1 MSCSNRFRVM
11 AAAAAFVVPSSVGAQ
26 QARDS
31 VRLKELVVTASR
43 EALPARVRATAADV
57 LPAEERAR
65 RQITRL
71 SDALR
76 LMPGL
81 GPVGTGGLG
90 GTTSLFTRGVNSNQ
104 TLLIID
110 GIRVNDANA
119 NPGALLGGFEF
130 GASDILEVARGPQ
143 STSFGG
149 AAIGGVVAIS
159 SALSDAGTRVTAR
172 TEAGSFGT
180 YRGRATV
187 AAGSGRLRLVSS
199 FSGADAK
206 NERPD
211 NAYDQRTQALRL
223 EYRATPA
230 LAIGATIRGLQQ
242 SVVSPGDIRT
252 SNTTPSGTT
261 TFDHSLATLYLNA
274 QPASRWSARLT
285 LGGQGSFLRGKSRF
299 NGGDEFVSRLKT
311 TRRVADWQHRVAVSP
326 TLAAIAGINAEW
338 SDVTD
343 NAGRR
348 DERLRAGYAELT
360 LTPNRNLVVSAG
372 ARRDDYTTF
381 TARTTGRVTAA
392 YFIPAA
398 DLKIRATIGT
408 GFMPPSLAARYGSPF
423 QKANPS
429 LRPERSRGIDVGIDR
444 FFDGGR
450 AVASVTL
457 FENRLTDLIG
467 FESADYPELGRSI
480 NVARARTRGL
490 EASAQAEH
498 GAFDGRLS
506 YTFTD
511 AIDLDAPSAGEERLI
526 RRPRHAVAADLGFRH
541 QALSAG
547 FGMFG
552 ALGRE
557 DSDFNAFPFRRVNP
571 GDYVDARVYAGW
583 RFGPGLVVEA
593 RVENVFGSRY
603 EEAYGFPALGR
614 RVTIGFGIN
623 R

>member
-1 MSCSNRFRVM
+1 MSHSIRVI
-11 AAAAAFVVPSSVGAQ
+11 AAVAALVVPSCLIAQ
-26 QARDS
+26 QPRDS
-31 VRLKELVVTASR
+31 VRLRELVVTASR
-43 EALPARVRATAADV
+43 EVIAARVRALAADV

-76 LMPGL
+76 LLPGL
-81 GPVGTGGLG
+81 GVVGTGGLG

-104 TLLIID
+104 TLILID

-130 GASDILEVARGPQ
+130 GGSDQLEIARGPQ

-159 SALSDAGTRVTAR
+159 SALSDAGTSVTAR

-187 AAGSGRLRLVSS
+187 AAGSGRFRLVSS
-199 FSGADAK
+199 FSGADVQ
-206 NERPD
+206 NERPA
-211 NAYDQRTQALRL
+211 NAYDQRTQALRM
-223 EYRATPA
+223 EYRASPT
-230 LAIGATIRGLQQ
+230 LAIGATVRGLQQ

-261 TFDHSLATLYLNA
+261 TFDHSLATAYLNA
-274 QPASRWSARLT
+274 QPSSRWSTRLT
-285 LGGQGSFLRGKSRF
+285 LGGQGYFLRGRSRY

-311 TRRVADWQHRVAVSP
+311 TRWVADWQHRVAVSG
-326 TLAAIAGINAEW
+326 TVAAIAGINAEW

-343 NAGRR
+343 NDGRR

-360 LTPNRNLVVSAG
+360 ATPNRNLVISAG
-372 ARRDDYTTF
+372 ARHDDYTTF
-381 TARTTGRVTAA
+381 SARTTGRVTAA
-392 YFIPAA
+392 YFLPAA
-398 DLKIRATIGT
+398 GLKFRATVGT

-423 QKANPS
+423 QKANPG
-429 LRPERSRGIDVGIDR
+429 LRPERSRGIDAGIDR

-450 AVASVTL
+450 AVASVTV

-480 NVARARTRGL
+480 NIARARTRGV
-490 EASAQAEH
+490 EASARAER

-511 AIDLDAPSAGEERLI
+511 AIDLDAPSTEEERLI

-541 QALSAG
+541 QALTAG
-547 FGMFG
+547 LGMFG

-557 DSDFNAFPFRRVNP
+557 DSDFNVFPFRRVNP
-571 GDYVDARVYAGW
+571 GDYLDARVYGGW
-583 RFGPGLVVEA
+583 RFGSGLVVEA
-593 RVENVFGSRY
+593 RLENVFGSRY